1 MYQKIRILRST
12 RLLIVS
18 TVTKLID
25 FKKKVFK
32 KISWLKLSI
41 SVFASQKALEKE
53 QRLLMPRSWYIF
65 FKDEFIIGT
74 N

>member
-1 MYQKIRILRST
+1 MYQKIRILRSM

-32 KISWLKLSI
+32 KISWLKLTI
-41 SVFASQKALEKE
+41 SVFASQKALENE
-53 QRLLMPRSWYIF
+53 QRL
-65 FKDEFIIGT
+65 
-74 N
+74 